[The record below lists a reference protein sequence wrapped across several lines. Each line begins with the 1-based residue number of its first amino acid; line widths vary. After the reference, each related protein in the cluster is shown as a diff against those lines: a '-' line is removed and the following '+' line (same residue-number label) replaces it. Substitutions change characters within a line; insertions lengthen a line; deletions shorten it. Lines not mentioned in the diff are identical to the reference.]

1 MSIVKLKDKRSG
13 TVYVYESESYWDKEK
28 GQPRNKRKLIGKLD
42 EAGNIVPTGKS
53 RRQKPTSDAE
63 SQKPVQEEI
72 RGLEEKLQKAERD
85 IRERDLKISLLE
97 KQKKETEAIL
107 KKLLEKLTQEKLT

>member
-42 EAGNIVPTGKS
+42 ESGNIVPTGKS
-53 RRQKPTSDAE
+53 GRQSVAQG
-63 SQKPVQEEI
+63 SQGQDPAREEVCM
-72 RGLEEKLQKAERD
+72 LKEKLQKAEQD

-97 KQKKETEAIL
+97 KQKRETETML
-107 KKLLEKLTQEKLT
+107 KKLLEKLTQETAL